1 MKILERPGPGL
12 VAGALALFLGIQAA
26 GAATCMDE
34 LDRFERR
41 LHGSSLAATDPDT
54 FQALVRQAEE
64 AAELRDEEE
73 CLQSVAE
80 LNSALPEDAGAQP
93 VSRRTS
99 STSETRDK
107 PSRPAAPVLLIAG
120 GAGTDAAADESKA
133 DEGEEDGD
141 SPDARTDD

>member
-1 MKILERPGPGL
+1 MQNPGRL
-12 VAGALALFLGIQAA
+12 ASCVVTAALTVVLSIEAA

-41 LHGSSLAATDPDT
+41 LHSSSLAATDPDT

-80 LNSALPEDAGAQP
+80 LTSALPEDGGAQP
-93 VSRRTS
+93 VHRPPS
-99 STSETRDK
+99 SSGETRDN
-107 PSRPAAPVLLIAG
+107 PRRPAAPVLLIAD
-120 GAGTDAAADESKA
+120 GAGTEAAETEGNADEA
-133 DEGEEDGD
+133 EEDSE
-141 SPDARTDD
+141 SPDGQTDD

>member
-1 MKILERPGPGL
+1 MKNPERLASGL
-12 VAGALALFLGIQAA
+12 VAAALIAVLCMEAA

-41 LHGSSLAATDPDT
+41 LHSSSLAATDPDA
-54 FQALVRQAEE
+54 FQAFVRQAEE

-80 LNSALPEDAGAQP
+80 LNSALPEDSGTQP
-93 VSRRTS
+93 VSRQTS
-99 STSETRDK
+99 STGETRDN

-120 GAGTDAAADESKA
+120 GAGTDAATTDGKA
-133 DEGEEDGD
+133 DAAEEDSE
-141 SPDARTDD
+141 SPDGQTDD